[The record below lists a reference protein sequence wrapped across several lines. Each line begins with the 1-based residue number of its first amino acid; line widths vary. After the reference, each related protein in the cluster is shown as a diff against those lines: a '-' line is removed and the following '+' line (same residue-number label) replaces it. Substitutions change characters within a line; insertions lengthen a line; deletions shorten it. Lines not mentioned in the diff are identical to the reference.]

1 MAQSK
6 LRVSSAVTRSLEKA
20 KARYPWARARVQV
33 KGGIWCF
40 ETKRDAML
48 YQPQSHH
55 ELFTESESEKPKR
68 LPQRRRR

>member
-1 MAQSK
+1 MAAQSK
-6 LRVSSAVTRSLEKA
+6 LACAVTCSLEKA
-20 KARYPWARARVQV
+20 KARYPWARAWVQV

-55 ELFTESESEKPKR
+55 GLFTESEPEKPKR
-68 LPQRRRR
+68 LPQRRKR